1 MDTASLL
8 SRQRCQSPSFLFDV
22 VHSLTSKDNDFC
34 CSSASVEQL
43 HFKVQVRTLLGC
55 YYPA

>member
-8 SRQRCQSPSFLFDV
+8 SRRCQSPSFLIDV
-22 VHSLTSKDNDFC
+22 VHSLTSKDNDFCC